1 MPHASK
7 STTRSRQSSRSPGPA
22 TTHHMA
28 PQSSS
33 AAYQR
38 RMNILPPPP
47 VYDPL
52 HPPTRQTLSLD
63 PTIVIPHPCATYAL
77 AATPCLSYLLTGNQ
91 DGYIRSWDFW
101 ASANSGSALSAL
113 QRGVANLGEGVNKA
127 GVAKGYWRNDVE
139 VEEVVGGDA
148 KNGSIKDKKPPT
160 GAGDAAFSFL
170 ESEQAN
176 AAPAERKKVKRLEP
190 VYSLA
195 MQADG
200 LWTLAGTEVSRF
212 SILVDRI
219 LMFVMA
225 ERPYQSFYTTTRTR
239 NTSACSARAGRS
251 HQSSLGTC
259 PQL

>member
-1 MPHASK
+1 MKQSPRDSARGDAPDQESIDTRIPDASK

-22 TTHHMA
+22 ATHHLA

-47 VYDPL
+47 VFDPL
-52 HPPTRQTLSLD
+52 HPPIRQTLSLD

-77 AATPCLSYLLTGNQ
+77 AATPCLSFLLTGNQ
-91 DGYIRSWDFW
+91 DGYVRSWDFW
-101 ASANSGSALSAL
+101 ASANSGSSLSAL

-148 KNGSIKDKKPPT
+148 KNGSIKDKKLQS
-160 GAGDAAFSFL
+160 GMGDASFSFL
-170 ESEQAN
+170 ESEQVDAP
-176 AAPAERKKVKRLEP
+176 PAERKRVKRLEP

-195 MQADG
+195 VQVDG
-200 LWTLAGTEVSRF
+200 LWTLAGTEVS
-212 SILVDRI
+212 
-219 LMFVMA
+219 
-225 ERPYQSFYTTTRTR
+225 
-239 NTSACSARAGRS
+239 
-251 HQSSLGTC
+251 
-259 PQL
+259 